1 MIQALKT
8 RLAGWLAPVVRFRKN
23 EDGSSS
29 VEFVILFPVFI
40 VLVATSIEVG
50 LVMTR
55 QVMLERGTDLAVRAI
70 RLGTTSPG
78 PVGAA
83 QITNMI
89 CSTASIIPDCVNQVK
104 VEMRPIDPRN
114 LTLIPTVADCRDR
127 DDPAVPAREIT
138 PGTQNQLM
146 VLRVCALIDPFFP
159 TVGLGKRFM
168 LDANGDLNT
177 QKDDDGNVIRNG
189 AGEALLEKKGI
200 PLIAYS
206 AFVMEP

>member
-1 MIQALKT
+1 MIQALKS
-8 RLAGWLAPVVRFRKN
+8 RVADWLAPVVRFRKN

-104 VEMRPIDPRN
+104 VEMRPIDPRS

-127 DDPAVPAREIT
+127 DDPAVPAREVT
-138 PGTQNQLM
+138 SGTQNQLM

-159 TVGLGKRFM
+159 TVGLGKRFLVDENGKLVPRTNENGDIM
-168 LDANGDLNT
+168 RDANGVPL
-177 QKDDDGNVIRNG
+177 I
-189 AGEALLEKKGI
+189 KKSGI

>member
-78 PVGAA
+78 PVGAD

-89 CSTASIIPDCVNQVK
+89 CSTAGIIPDCVNQVK